1 MRTKASGTRSGSPVI
16 RTATSNLPV
25 VEAEPDRCLVGR
37 ISVVISRSP
46 SERGN
51 RAGLD
56 RAHRRAP
63 LGPRRRH
70 EEHLLG
76 GRCSRRGDRKSTRL
90 NSSHGYISYALFCFK
105 KKKKKTRQYRV
116 SRYQT

>member
-1 MRTKASGTRSGSPVI
+1 MRTKASGTLSGSPVI
-16 RTATSNLPV
+16 RTATSNLSI
-25 VEAEPDRCLVGR
+25 VETEPDRCLVGR

-63 LGPRRRH
+63 LGSPRRH
-70 EEHLLG
+70 EEHLLE
-76 GRCSRRGDRKSTRL
+76 GRCSRRGQHWPAPSATAPPSTEP
-90 NSSHGYISYALFCFK
+90 SHLSFPP
-105 KKKKKTRQYRV
+105 
-116 SRYQT
+116 